1 MFSVFVATLLLKPT
15 YVDDVFVFLWVG
27 DANFGCLDNGSTDLT
42 TLSFLLACNEAC
54 VGAL

>member
-42 TLSFLLACNEAC
+42 TLSFLLSGNEAC